1 MVRRSTWILLAVF
14 VLLVVFA
21 WLFQRNQTKKAD
33 SEPTATAVVARND
46 VYNLTGRSVTQI
58 KIADSSG
65 NKIGFY
71 RDDATSS
78 WAISDVAANEADSL
92 KIQSVSTQLLALQA
106 QAYLD
111 TTPAL
116 DSVGLITP
124 TYTITMTTSDGGQL
138 VTYVGNLTPIGTGYY
153 VRVGTGPVLVVA
165 KVAIEG
171 IVDLLQNPPLL
182 ATPTPE
188 VTETET
194 PEPTGTVSPATPT
207 P

>member
-14 VLLVVFA
+14 ALLVVFA
-21 WLFQRNQTKKAD
+21 WLFQRSQTKKAE
-33 SEPTATAVVARND
+33 SEPTATPVAVQND
-46 VYNLTGRSVTQI
+46 IYNLSGRLVTQI

-71 RDDATSS
+71 REDANST
-78 WAISDVAANEADSL
+78 WAISDVAANEADAF
-92 KIQSVSTQLLALQA
+92 KIESVSAQLLALQA
-106 QAYLD
+106 QSYLD
-111 TTPAL
+111 TTPAM

-138 VTYVGNLTPIGTGYY
+138 ITYVGDLTPIGTGYY

-165 KVAIEG
+165 KVEIEG
-171 IVDLLQNPPLL
+171 IVDLLKNPPLL
-182 ATPTPE
+182 STPTPE

-194 PEPTGTVSPATPT
+194 PEPAGTESPVTPT